1 MYKVLIVDDEEYII
15 KSLIRGI
22 DWGRYGFEVIDGCSD
37 GIDAYNEIMG
47 LKPDLIFVDIRMPGM
62 NGLELIK
69 KVRESLKNI
78 VFVIIS
84 GYAEFAYAQKALNY
98 GAFGYCLKP
107 FDNDEIHNILKKVR
121 EMLDMPGKNAEE
133 DIISCL
139 EEENDENLNK
149 IDLFFRS
156 RGIEIEKGATVLVTI
171 GCKAPR
177 PLNESGLIRLKTGSG
192 KYLYFV
198 DGRRTSDFNDP
209 SWEKLLGRSTGIYGT
224 IYTLKNIKKIIDE
237 AFVLACQYFIT
248 GGTGLFKKNE
258 FDGRTDEKLVI
269 DFENA
274 LISMDID
281 EIKKKLNSLGESA
294 KSSNINV
301 KHAVNIYNA
310 YVSFSARLLEEESY
324 EDYIYSID
332 DLCRQFAD
340 IHEMFA
346 YIIIAVCDIIIK
358 RESASREEVKNEYFK
373 RIMDYVRQ
381 NFNKEITIQSL
392 SGDFTINPN
401 YLSQLFRRE
410 LKVTF
415 TDYITGLRINYA
427 RELLSKTGFTL
438 EEIANKSGYT
448 DYFYF
453 IRVFKKV
460 TGLSPGQY
468 RKSNV

>member
-15 KSLIRGI
+15 KSLMRGI
-22 DWGRYGFEVIDGCSD
+22 DWEAHGFEVIAGCSD
-37 GIDAYNEIMG
+37 GLDAYNEIIS
-47 LKPDLIFVDIRMPGM
+47 LKPDLVFADIRMPGL

-69 KVRESLKNI
+69 KVRESLHNT

-107 FDNDEIHNILKKVR
+107 FDNDEIHGVLKKVR
-121 EMLDMPGKNAEE
+121 AVLDMPDKNAEE

-139 EEENDENLNK
+139 EEDNEENLNK
-149 IDLFFRS
+149 IDAYLRS
-156 RGIEIEKGATVLVTI
+156 NGIELDKGVTLIVTV
-171 GCKAPR
+171 GCKSPAA
-177 PLNESGLIRLKTGSG
+177 LNENGIARLMIGSG
-192 KYLYFV
+192 KYIYFI
-198 DGRRTSDFNDP
+198 DG
-209 SWEKLLGRSTGIYGT
+209 EKELEFDNSLKKGLLGKSTGVCEELHS
-224 IYTLKNIKKIIDE
+224 LKNLKRVIDE
-237 AFVLACQYFIT
+237 TFVLAYQYFVS
-248 GGTGLFKKNE
+248 GGSGPFRKSGS
-258 FDGRTDEKLVI
+258 DGRPEERLLI

-281 EIKKKLNSLGESA
+281 QIKEKLGRLGEGA
-294 KSSNINV
+294 KNGGINV

-310 YVSFSARLLEEESY
+310 YVSFSARLLEEDSY

-346 YIIIAVCDIIIK
+346 YIVASVCNIIVK
-358 RESASREEVKNEYFK
+358 KESGLKEDVKNEYFK
-373 RIMDYVRQ
+373 KIMDYVKQ
-381 NFNKEITIQSL
+381 NFNREITIQSL
-392 SGDFTINPN
+392 SGDFAINPN

-415 TDYITGLRINYA
+415 TDYITNLRINYA
-427 RELLSKTGFTL
+427 RELLQKTGFTL

-460 TGLSPGQY
+460 AGLSPGQF
-468 RKSNV
+468 RKSYL